1 MAWTKAKTAVVTGAV
16 LILAAGTTTVI
27 VKSFN
32 HHSRVKLQWT
42 TAEKQLFEAETSRL
56 VNDAKWA
63 TLSCFLFADS
73 HQNQWPRNFAEL
85 RTSLDNGNR
94 AFLHLSDSNWEFV
107 SGGNKN
113 SFTNP
118 AQTILFREK
127 ESRPSPDG
135 KFIKVYAFADG
146 SVQLLSSPDDDF
158 AALEKQSGLLVQP
171 AKN

>member
-1 MAWTKAKTAVVTGAV
+1 MAWTKAKTAVVAGAV

-27 VKSFN
+27 VKSSG

-42 TAEKQLFEAETSRL
+42 HAEKDFFEAESSRRI
-56 VNDAKWA
+56 NNAKWA
-63 TLSCFLFADS
+63 TLTCFLFADS

-85 RTSLDNGNR
+85 KASGIGGSQ
-94 AFLHLSDSNWEFV
+94 FLHLSDSDWEFV

-113 SFTNP
+113 NFTNP
-118 AQTILFREK
+118 AQAILFREK

-146 SVQLLSSPDDDF
+146 RVQVVSSLDDDF
-158 AALEKQSGLLVQP
+158 AALEKQRGYLIQP
-171 AKN
+171 AKK